1 MDLWGYHLA
10 GGGYW
15 LSGDVWFEMSRGKAE
30 GVHSC
35 WSGGQGGFCLCLVF
49 GWWLAVAVEARL
61 LFSYDVGRSG
71 DLDFAVFTLYGLR
84 LKHYFFFFNCDF
96 LF

>member
-1 MDLWGYHLA
+1 
-10 GGGYW
+10 
-15 LSGDVWFEMSRGKAE
+15 MSRGKAE

-35 WSGGQGGFCLCLVF
+35 WFGGQGDFCLCLVF

-71 DLDFAVFTLYGLR
+71 DLDFAVFTLYSVRNTSEML
-84 LKHYFFFFNCDF
+84 FF